1 MEFSKEVDVFFESFQ
16 KDKSLEQ
23 LEQVSKDVMKIVS
36 LKSAKEV
43 NEEKISKALSK
54 IKDKDIMEYVK
65 DKSKDHLPWTSS
77 SLRKKKS
84 LLRLMRKMLIIL
96 LRTGSYR
103 KQGL

>member
-65 DKSKDHLPWTSS
+65 D
-77 SLRKKKS
+77 
-84 LLRLMRKMLIIL
+84 
-96 LRTGSYR
+96 
-103 KQGL
+103 